1 MPEVVFLIEKPRF
14 RDADVEEGEHRAFA
28 YMRRGDPTLT
38 LELDCSRGLSL
49 RLQRAATR
57 GNEPRGNEPRGNEP
71 RGNEPRGNERPRG
84 PRGNRLMN
92 IIGIE
97 LHNRRADLVLLEVAD
112 I

>member
-57 GNEPRGNEPRGNEP
+57 GNEPRGNEPRGNE
-71 RGNEPRGNERPRG
+71 R

>member
-1 MPEVVFLIEKPRF
+1 MATRKRKLTLKTADAYMDPSMPEVVFLIEKPRF

-49 RLQRAATR
+49 RLQCAATR
-57 GNEPRGNEPRGNEP
+57 PLVAST
-71 RGNEPRGNERPRG
+71 
-84 PRGNRLMN
+84 RLMN

-97 LHNRRADLVLLEVAD
+97 LRNRRADLVLLEVAD

>member
-1 MPEVVFLIEKPRF
+1 MATRKRKLTLKTADAYTDPSMPDVVFLIEKARF

-49 RLQRAATR
+49 QCNKR
-57 GNEPRGNEPRGNEP
+57 
-71 RGNEPRGNERPRG
+71 